1 MRQGK
6 ARWPRG
12 RFGGSA
18 RGMGRRSRLESQPLV
33 LNEAL
38 RGQAVCDR
46 LLGATVLRL
55 LRKREEWIHRRVES
69 VSVADPVV
77 TERRVS
83 VDFSLGPSGPVGVNG
98 DGQEIHFIP
107 LTFMRK
113 EPMVKFSLMDETGKA
128 MPILTYHQNSMVSL
142 SVLVVLGEALARSP
156 ESGITKSA
164 FPIPQ
169 DVVQDLKTVVAG
181 DPLTTRRACERI
193 ENRRCRDQ
201 MTDNSI
207 LWRGFLAGDPEF
219 MKAVELFSNLFLL
232 IVPLIGEA
240 GVRRILKYSF
250 EEHGDQPKLKLPG
263 PVRPIVRAWARLIA
277 GKSSDKV
284 RYRSWIVWLAR
295 GVGWWPMASRIR
307 VPLMGEAGMYHFEVE
322 AAEGLQITL
331 AQLWTDPRSD
341 EEGNEVPPRLV
352 DQCATSRQR
361 VHLYSRVNESGFVVV
376 AARPRGFTIVR
387 TGLMASVLS
396 VIVLGVA
403 CAFAGPL
410 LENVGAAISVLLL
423 APAVLA
429 AYIARPIAQPA
440 TNEAVFGLRMLA
452 TFSGVWP
459 LLAALNLA
467 AGTDC
472 NTVAARPGHTVES
485 VCTGWTYQ
493 QDGLWL
499 LLALAVVNCLLLL
512 IYLTRVNRPPEQQRE
527 KVHSQSA
534 DSAP

>member
-1 MRQGK
+1 
-6 ARWPRG
+6 
-12 RFGGSA
+12 
-18 RGMGRRSRLESQPLV
+18 LV

-46 LLGATVLRL
+46 VLGAIVLRL
-55 LRKREEWIHRRVES
+55 LRKRDEWIHRRVES
-69 VSVADPVV
+69 VSVSDPVV

-83 VDFSLGPSGPVGVNG
+83 VDFSLGPSRPVGMNG
-98 DGQEIHFIP
+98 DGKEVHFIP

-113 EPMVKFSLMDETGKA
+113 EPMVKFSLMDEAGKA
-128 MPILTYHQNSMVSL
+128 MPILTYHQNSAVSL
-142 SVLVVLGEALARSP
+142 SVLVVLGEALARAP
-156 ESGITKSA
+156 ESGISGSA
-164 FPIPQ
+164 FPIPK
-169 DVVQDLKTVVAG
+169 DVIADLRAVVAG
-181 DPLTTRRACERI
+181 DPLTTQKACKRI
-193 ENRRCRDQ
+193 ENLRCRSRMSND
-201 MTDNSI
+201 SI
-207 LWRGFLAGDPEF
+207 LWREFLAGDPEF
-219 MKAVELFSNLFLL
+219 MKAVELFSTFFLL
-232 IVPLIGEA
+232 VVPLIGEV

-250 EEHGDQPKLKLPG
+250 EEHGNQPKLKLPRL
-263 PVRPIVRAWARLIA
+263 VRPFVRAWARVIA
-277 GKSSDKV
+277 GRAPEDV
-284 RYRSWIVWLAR
+284 RHRSWLVWLAR

-331 AQLWTDPRSD
+331 AQLWTEPGQDGS
-341 EEGNEVPPRLV
+341 GNDIPPRLV

-396 VIVLGVA
+396 VVVLGVV
-403 CAFAGPL
+403 CAFANPL
-410 LENVGAAISVLLL
+410 LENTGAAISVLLL

-429 AYIARPIAQPA
+429 AYIARPISQPA

-472 NTVAARPGHTVES
+472 NTVAARPGETVES

-493 QDGLWL
+493 HPGLWAL
-499 LLALAVVNCLLLL
+499 LGLAVINCLLLL
-512 IYLTRVNRPPEQQRE
+512 MYMTRVNRPPEQQQE
-527 KVHSQSA
+527 KVHPKGA
-534 DSAP
+534 DPAP